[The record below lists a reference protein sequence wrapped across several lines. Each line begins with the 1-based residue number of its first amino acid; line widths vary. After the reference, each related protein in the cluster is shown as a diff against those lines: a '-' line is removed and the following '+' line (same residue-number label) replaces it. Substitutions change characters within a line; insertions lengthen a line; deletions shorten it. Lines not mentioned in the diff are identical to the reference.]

1 MEALPRFR
9 TRRSGRHGSL
19 VLLAGLIVVLTM
31 ALAAPASSSASLKR
45 WGQYFGGG
53 ETQTQA
59 EPTPVTGLEHVT
71 AIDAGNATSYA
82 LESNGVVYAWGDGM
96 YGQLGDGRYGQL
108 ANSPTPV
115 RVSFPNGVS
124 IVAIGEAR
132 DAGYAVDS
140 TGQGWAWGSYNHGSL
155 CLGYSPVLRRRPEK
169 VSGVT
174 TAKAVQGGQ
183 NHVLWLL
190 NNGTVESCG
199 SNMQGQLGVGSGV
212 QESNVPL
219 LVPGITGIVRVSVGE
234 HTSAAID
241 SSGRLFMWGGN
252 ETGAVGVGQ
261 KYRDVYTPMQV
272 QFPSGAGPVTDVS
285 AGGDFGENDH
295 TLALLGGEMYG
306 WGVDSRNQVGDEEM
320 SDGSGENKFEP
331 VATGLHFT
339 QVVAGGMHSLGL
351 DATGNVWAWGAGYG
365 FALGTGSSKAA
376 VSPVIVDTGVRVISA
391 TATNSIDS
399 SEGSMGG

>member
-1 MEALPRFR
+1 MEALARFR
-9 TRRSGRHGSL
+9 IRRSRRRGSSI
-19 VLLAGLIVVLTM
+19 LLAGLVVVLTM
-31 ALAAPASSSASLKR
+31 ALAAPASASLKR

-71 AIDAGNATSYA
+71 AIDASNATSYA
-82 LESNGVVYAWGDGM
+82 LESNGLVYAWGNGRF
-96 YGQLGDGRYGQL
+96 GQLGNGGA

-115 RVSFPNGVS
+115 RVGFPSGVV

-132 DAGYAVDS
+132 DQGYAVDS
-140 TGQGWAWGSYNHGSL
+140 TGQGWAWGYNGHGSL
-155 CLGYSPVLRRRPEK
+155 CLGVAAMRLRPEK
-169 VSGVT
+169 VPGIT
-174 TAKAVQGGQ
+174 TATAVQGGE

-199 SNMQGQLGVGSGV
+199 TNVQGQLGVGSRV
-212 QESNVPL
+212 QQSNVPL
-219 LVPGITGIVRVSVGE
+219 AVPGLTGIVRVSVGE
-234 HTSAAID
+234 HTSAALD

-261 KYRDVYTPMQV
+261 QFRDVYTPMQV
-272 QFPSGAGPVTDVS
+272 QLPAGAGAVTDVS

-295 TLALLGGEMYG
+295 TLALVGGELYG
-306 WGVDSRNQVGDEEM
+306 WGQDSLNQVGDEAM

-331 VATGLHFT
+331 VPTGLHFA
-339 QVVAGGMHSLGL
+339 QVVAGGAHSLGL
-351 DATGNVWAWGAGYG
+351 DASGNVWAWGAGYG
-365 FALGTGSSKAA
+365 FALGTGTSKGILT
-376 VSPVIVDTGVRVISA
+376 PVIVDTGVSVISA

-399 SEGSMGG
+399 SEGTLGG